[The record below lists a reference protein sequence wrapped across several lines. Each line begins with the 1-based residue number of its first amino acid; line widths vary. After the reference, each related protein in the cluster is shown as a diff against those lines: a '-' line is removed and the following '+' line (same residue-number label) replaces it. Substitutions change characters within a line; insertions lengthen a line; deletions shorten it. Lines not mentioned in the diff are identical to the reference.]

1 MILIQRDLCGI
12 SLKKKWEFGDRSRSE
27 MWVLS
32 CLLFKVFFIKQT
44 SDFNDFFR
52 GYTNQHF
59 DWHPQVRLARNKA
72 SRKAEREN
80 YKSYMARTK
89 EWMDRH
95 SKVCDENSN
104 LRNDIISLKRVI
116 KLVNQDNKQEN

>member
-12 SLKKKWEFGDRSRSE
+12 SLRKKWEFGDRSRSE
-27 MWVLS
+27 MWVLN

-59 DWHPQVRLARNKA
+59 EWHPQVRLARKKA
-72 SRKAEREN
+72 ARKAERQN
-80 YKSYMARTK
+80 YAQYMARTK
-89 EWMDRH
+89 ELMDNYYKL
-95 SKVCDENSN
+95 SNENSD
-104 LRNDIISLKRVI
+104 LRNDIIALKRVI
-116 KLVNQDNKQEN
+116 KLVEDKPL

>member
-12 SLKKKWEFGDRSRSE
+12 NLRKKWEFGDRSRSE

-72 SRKAEREN
+72 VRKAERQN
-80 YKSYMARTK
+80 YTQYMVRTK
-89 EWMDRH
+89 EWMDRY
-95 SKVCDENSN
+95 SELSNSN
-104 LRNDIISLKRVI
+104 SGLRNDIIALKRVI
-116 KLVNQDNKQEN
+116 KLAEEKPLD

>member
-12 SLKKKWEFGDRSRSE
+12 NLRKKWEFGDRSRSG

-32 CLLFKVFFIKQT
+32 CLLFKVFFIKPT
-44 SDFNDFFR
+44 SDFHDFFR
-52 GYTNQHF
+52 GYTNQNF

-72 SRKAEREN
+72 ARKAEREN

-89 EWMDRH
+89 EWMDRY
-95 SKVCDENSN
+95 SELSNSN
-104 LRNDIISLKRVI
+104 SGLRDDIIALKRVI
-116 KLVNQDNKQEN
+116 KLAEEKPLD